1 MPALAPA
8 TPALPD
14 PLASVWRADQLGS
27 AQAGVVATGFDAL
40 DAVLPGGGWPLGS
53 LTEILQARPGQHVWQ
68 LLLPALAQQ
77 LRQAP
82 GPVVLV
88 APPWRPFMPYLQGQ
102 GLPASR
108 LLLVRPER
116 GAGALWAGEQAL
128 RCADV
133 CAVLAW
139 LPHARSAELRRLQL
153 AAQQQ
158 GRLLFVFR
166 DASAERDASPARL
179 RLQVAGTDT
188 LRVQVLKRRG
198 PPVDAELRLPAHP
211 AALAALLTARRARAA
226 PAPAAVL
233 PFPSTR
239 RASLRT
245 VANRHA
251 LDRTAALG

>member
-8 TPALPD
+8 TSSSVDA
-14 PLASVWRADQLGS
+14 LASVWRADQLGN

-68 LLLPALAQQ
+68 LLLPALVQQ
-77 LRQAP
+77 LQQAP

-88 APPWRPFMPYLQGQ
+88 APPWLPFMPYLQGQ
-102 GLPASR
+102 GVPASR
-108 LLLVRPER
+108 LLLVQPER

-128 RCADV
+128 SCADV

-139 LPHARSAELRRLQL
+139 LPQARSAELRRLQL

-198 PPVDAELRLPAHP
+198 PPVAGPLLLPAHP
-211 AALAALLTARRARAA
+211 PALAALLAARRAKAA
-226 PAPAAVL
+226 PAPATVL
-233 PFPSTR
+233 PFRPLR
-239 RASLRT
+239 PARRT
-245 VANRHA
+245 VLTRHA